1 MIPLRLPGSLLLLAA
16 LTLGSLPGC
25 GGGRDVVDGFH
36 GYRWGTRVSQI
47 PEVAL
52 AGLTREEDGLLV
64 YSAPVRFLGREVL
77 GIFYFDSDGGGL
89 LEGRYVLP
97 LSLQE
102 CDGEWDRVAESL
114 RSAFPT
120 LRWTEEVPTRGEGDR
135 GVYESDC
142 EFFVYNSHR
151 LEWEALLE
159 NPEPPGDAILLELEP
174 VGRSVRLAV
183 TYRGGAAVGRG
194 DQGAPGG
201 GGAGPD

>member
-1 MIPLRLPGSLLLLAA
+1 MIPLRLPRSLLLLAA
-16 LTLGSLPGC
+16 LALGGSVGC

-52 AGLTREEDGLLV
+52 AGLTREEDGLLL

-77 GIFYFDSDGGGL
+77 GIFYFDADGGGL

-120 LRWTEEVPTRGEGDR
+120 LRWTEAVPARGEGDT

-183 TYRGGAAVGRG
+183 TYRGGVGMSREG
-194 DQGAPGG
+194 QGPPGE
-201 GGAGPD
+201 GPD

>member
-1 MIPLRLPGSLLLLAA
+1 MIPVRLPVSLLLAA
-16 LTLGSLPGC
+16 LTLGGLVGC
-25 GGGRDVVDGFH
+25 GGGREVVEGFH
-36 GYRWGTRVSQI
+36 GYRWGSRVSQI

-52 AGLTREEDGLLV
+52 AGLTREEEGLLV
-64 YSAPVRFLGREVL
+64 YSAPLRFLGREVL
-77 GIFYFDSDGGGL
+77 GIFYFDADGGGL
-89 LEGRYVLP
+89 VEGRYVLP

-114 RSAFPT
+114 RGAFPT
-120 LRWTEEVPTRGEGDR
+120 LRWTEEVPARGEGDL

-159 NPEPPGDAILLELEP
+159 NPEPPGDGIVLELEP

-183 TYRGGAAVGRG
+183 TYRGGMALGRG
-194 DQGAPGG
+194 HQGSPGG
-201 GGAGPD
+201 AD